1 MYALLRA
8 AAGVALRWYYRDIRI
23 EGVER
28 IPRGRPTLLVV
39 NHPNA
44 LVDALLVGWTV
55 PWRVLITAKATLFQN
70 RVAAALL
77 RWLGVVPLRRASD
90 ERTSGRG
97 VDPGRNRDT
106 FRAVREALVRGG
118 TVLIF
123 PEGKSHDEASL
134 APLKTGAARM
144 ALDARDAGVRELVI
158 VPIGLTF
165 ERKEAP
171 RTRVLVQVGEVISI
185 DAWQSRRADGRG
197 AEALT
202 ADIDARL
209 RAVTLNYASND
220 DAARTIHL
228 ASTIA
233 ALLADVRPIGKT
245 NRSLHVDAGIAR
257 RITDLSTQLTGDER
271 LRDRADRLVSRLE
284 ALEREARARGIL
296 VDDIGIP
303 VASGPALRF
312 IVREGWLLLLGGP
325 VALWGRLNHWLP
337 FRAARLLALRSPDG
351 ASDPA
356 MRTLVAGAAFVLIT
370 YFAQTAVVAAVW
382 GLDWA
387 ALYLLSL
394 PIAADIDFSLSDR
407 LLRAARRG
415 RAFMTFRR
423 DPALQRRLA
432 AELNELRDEVTAL
445 DRAVDAPRLTAKL

>member
-28 IPRGRPTLLVV
+28 IPRGRPMLLVV

-55 PWRVLITAKATLFQN
+55 PWRVLITAKATLFRN

-97 VDPGRNRDT
+97 VDRGRNRDT
-106 FRAVREALVRGG
+106 FRAVREALAAGG

-123 PEGKSHDEASL
+123 PEGKSHDEPSL

-144 ALDARDAGVRELVI
+144 ALDARDAGVRGLEI

-165 ERKEAP
+165 ERKETP
-171 RTRVLVQVGEVISI
+171 RTRVLVQVGEAISI
-185 DAWQSRRADGRG
+185 DAWQPRQSGS
-197 AEALT
+197 AEMLT

-220 DAARTIHL
+220 DAARTIRL

-245 NRSLHVDAGIAR
+245 DRGLHVEAGIAR
-257 RITDLSTQLTGDER
+257 RIADLSTQLTADER
-271 LRDRADRLVSRLE
+271 LRDRTDRLVGRLE
-284 ALEREARARGIL
+284 ALEREASERGIL
-296 VDDIGIP
+296 VDDIAIP
-303 VASGPALRF
+303 MASGAALRF
-312 IVREGWLLLLGGP
+312 IVREGWLLLIGGP
-325 VALWGRLNHWLP
+325 VAIWGRLNHWLP

-370 YFAQTAVVAAVW
+370 YLAQTAVVAALW
-382 GLDWA
+382 GVNWS

-394 PIAADIDFSLSDR
+394 PIAADINFWLSDR
-407 LLRAARRG
+407 LLRAARRA
-415 RAFMTFRR
+415 RAFLMFRR
-423 DPALQRRLA
+423 EPAMQRRLA
-432 AELNELRDEVTAL
+432 TELAELRDELTAL
-445 DRAVDAPRLTAKL
+445 DRAAAAYAPAAKV

>member
-55 PWRVLITAKATLFQN
+55 PWRVLITAKATLFRN
-70 RVAAALL
+70 RVGAALL
-77 RWLGVVPLRRASD
+77 HWLGVVPLRRASD
-90 ERTSGRG
+90 ERRSGRG
-97 VDPGRNRDT
+97 VDPGRNSDT
-106 FRAVREALVRGG
+106 FRAVREALAHGG

-123 PEGKSHDEASL
+123 PEGKSHDEPSL

-144 ALDARDAGVRELVI
+144 ALDARDAGVRGLVI

-171 RTRVLVQVGEVISI
+171 RTRVLVQVGDVISM
-185 DAWQSRRADGRG
+185 DAWQPGQRDGRSP
-197 AEALT
+197 EALT
-202 ADIDARL
+202 AEIDARL

-220 DAARTIHL
+220 DAARTIRL

-233 ALLADVRPIGKT
+233 ALLADVQPIGKT
-245 NRSLHVDAGIAR
+245 DRSLHVDAEIAR
-257 RITDLSTQLTGDER
+257 RITDLSTQLTADER
-271 LRDRADRLVSRLE
+271 LRESSDRLVNRLE
-284 ALEREARARGIL
+284 TLEREASDRGIL
-296 VDDIGIP
+296 VEDIGIR

-312 IVREGWLLLLGGP
+312 IVREGWLLVLGGP

-370 YFAQTAVVAAVW
+370 YFAQTAVVAAAW
-382 GLDWA
+382 GADWA
-387 ALYLLSL
+387 AVYLLSL
-394 PIAADIDFSLSDR
+394 PIAADINFWLSDR
-407 LLRAARRG
+407 LMRSARRA
-415 RAFMTFRR
+415 RAFFTFRR
-423 DPALQRRLA
+423 DPSLQHRLA
-432 AELNELRDEVTAL
+432 TELDQLRNEVIAL
-445 DRAVDAPRLTAKL
+445 DRAADTFRAVVKR